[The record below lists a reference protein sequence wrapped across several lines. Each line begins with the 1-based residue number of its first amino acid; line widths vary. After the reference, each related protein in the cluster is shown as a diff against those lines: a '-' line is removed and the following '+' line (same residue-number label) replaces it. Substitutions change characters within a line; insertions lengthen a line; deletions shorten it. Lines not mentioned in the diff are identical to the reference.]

1 MADEPV
7 SMVDASLRASILDVM
22 LRLKEEAGFVYKYDA
37 EATFD
42 EFLRSQ
48 KFLKFFIGKFILI
61 YLSES
66 PISSQPNLLPLAV
79 QRG

>member
-1 MADEPV
+1 MPCG
-7 SMVDASLRASILDVM
+7 
-22 LRLKEEAGFVYKYDA
+22 RLISGLYD
-37 EATFD
+37 FG